1 MIRRPPR
8 STLFPYTTLFR
19 SSCCMSRSD
28 VVKRRYQGFSYW
40 YFSSSRMSSRTS
52 GSPPSKEHTMTEDR
66 ARLSRTALTSS
77 VGMSVHLFFTCQ
89 QLQKEQVKL
98 HRRVSLKEQ

>member
-1 MIRRPPR
+1 
-8 STLFPYTTLFR
+8 
-19 SSCCMSRSD
+19 MSRSD